1 MIGATPDDAPAFP
14 ARAHGRWWFTLTVPD
29 TVDAYPVRV
38 SWWGE
43 DRTSQDRFVTGLLN
57 DAEGRPDRVLVD
69 GQHRIVAQLS
79 LDDLQRRS
87 AALGHPLLD
96 VEPVTVDVRGA
107 RQRIT
112 AWPSPS
118 ACSVVLD
125 AWNLLVDVGRSVDR
139 PLVVSG
145 KGADHAYEMILWG
158 TGILRPDEAQDW
170 RPWLSPTA
178 RRKVH
183 QVLTRGIHT
192 LQLHIGAGRDD
203 VFEKVTTAVNA
214 EDPLGLVEIAGYY
227 EYSLEVDDLV
237 ELGPTASPD
246 DVLRVF
252 DDWFEDMH
260 GLTTDAAERIA
271 LAVRQA

>member
-1 MIGATPDDAPAFP
+1 MQHRT
-14 ARAHGRWWFTLTVPD
+14 ARPHFLHQRRGRRWLTLPVPE

-38 SWWGE
+38 SWWDE
-43 DRTSQDRFVTGLLN
+43 DRTSQDRFVTSLLN
-57 DAEGRPDRVLVD
+57 AADGRPDRVLVD

-79 LDDLQRRS
+79 LDDLRWRS
-87 AALGHPLLD
+87 ADLGHPLVD
-96 VEPVTVDVRGA
+96 VEPVTVDVREA
-107 RQRIT
+107 RKRIT

-118 ACSVVLD
+118 DCSVILD
-125 AWNLLVDVGRSVDR
+125 TWNLLVDVGRSVGR

-145 KGADHAYEMILWG
+145 RGADHAYEMIFWG
-158 TGILRPDEAQDW
+158 TGILRPDEARDW

-183 QVLTRGIHT
+183 QVLTRGIRT

-214 EDPLGLVEIAGYY
+214 EDPLGLVELAGYY
-227 EYSLEVDDLV
+227 EYSLEVEDLV
-237 ELGPTASPD
+237 ELGPTASKD
-246 DVLRVF
+246 DVLHVF

-260 GLTTDAAERIA
+260 GLSADAAERIA